1 MRALVAAGVAALL
14 VSGCDGQGEQRQ
26 PAQSIE
32 VRGEEQDRFHQ
43 LNALNRSIALRRA
56 IRDSG
61 YRCERIE
68 RSGFVTRYEN
78 LDMWMAVCADER
90 DWAVF
95 VGPDGSA
102 QVRLCEDVARFGLPK
117 CEITSA
123 EAGPGE
129 VG

>member
-1 MRALVAAGVAALL
+1 MRAMIAAGAAALL
-14 VSGCDGQGEQRQ
+14 VAGCGEAEERQ

-32 VRGEEQDRFHQ
+32 VRGEQQEQVHQ
-43 LNALNRSIALRRA
+43 LSALNRSIALRRA

-61 YRCERIE
+61 YRCQRIE

-78 LDMWMAVCADER
+78 LDMWMAVCPDGRE
-90 DWAVF
+90 WAVF
-95 VGPDGSA
+95 IGPDGSA
-102 QVRLCEDVARFGLPK
+102 QVRLCEDVSRFGLPE
-117 CEITSA
+117 CRITSA